1 MLRASIRAAFA
12 AIVMLSSA
20 AVFAHEG
27 HNLGATKAVGTLE
40 LRGGFARATLPN
52 APVGGAFV
60 TITNNGATPDRLVS
74 VSSPAAD
81 VGQIHDMSMEG
92 DVMKMR
98 ELPDGVV
105 IPAGETVTL
114 EPAGLHIMFMGLKQ
128 PFVEG
133 QTVKVTL
140 TFEEAGSV
148 DLDLPVLGAAA
159 DSSMPMD
166 HMDHAK

>member
-1 MLRASIRAAFA
+1 MLRAFFRAAFA
-12 AIVMLSSA
+12 AIVLSSSA
-20 AVFAHEG
+20 PAFAHEG
-27 HNLGATKAVGTLE
+27 HNLGPTTAIGTLE

-52 APVGGAFV
+52 APVGGAFL

-81 VGQIHDMSMEG
+81 VGQMHEMSMQG

-98 ELPDGVV
+98 ALPDGIV

-114 EPAGLHIMFMGLKQ
+114 APAGLHIMFMGLKQ

-133 QTVKVTL
+133 QTVKITL

-159 DSSMPMD
+159 DGAMHMD
-166 HMDHAK
+166 HMDE